1 MCVALTNFPKET
13 RLKTDG
19 RDKAKEVY
27 YTKARIEVLVN
38 LILLLIILVL
48 LIVPTYLLYHLVEVG
63 GSDRADAACMGVLL
77 VATLAFSA
85 VLAAFTRAK
94 RHEILAAAA
103 AYCAVLVV
111 FLGNVPQ
118 GGSPLVTQLP

>member
-1 MCVALTNFPKET
+1 MRQET
-13 RLKTDG
+13 RQKTEG

-48 LIVPTYLLYHLVEVG
+48 LIVPTYLLYHIVETSG
-63 GSDRADAACMGVLL
+63 GGRADGACMCVLL

-118 GGSPLVTQLP
+118 GGNALITQTP